1 MQSPPSK
8 CVIVAFTKQAF
19 LKLPLQRNNHKKHEL
34 NKSNWLYSKF
44 KLIPTCDR
52 TKAVALTEAYRA
64 RRALPV
70 LHLEHLGSSLRR
82 RREDLQRL
90 QITIRS
96 GPSAV
101 LQSERGRG
109 LMRGLLLLD

>member
-1 MQSPPSK
+1 M
-8 CVIVAFTKQAF
+8 AFTKQAF
-19 LKLPLQRNNHKKHEL
+19 LKLAFQRNNHKKHEL
-34 NKSNWLYSKF
+34 NKSNWFYSKF
-44 KLIPTCDR
+44 KLIPTCDH
-52 TKAVALTEAYRA
+52 TKAVALVTEAYRA

-70 LHLEHLGSSLRR
+70 LHLGSSLRR

-101 LQSERGRG
+101 LQSEQGRG